1 MQNRDHNHNILDTSQ
16 IGRLL
21 VKLSVPM
28 FFGMS
33 VQVIYSIID
42 TIFIGH
48 YVGSSGIAVLSVI
61 FPIQMITMGVGN
73 MVGVGGASLI
83 SRLIGGSDRKR
94 AELALGNSIFFSIL
108 FGVALT
114 LLILPGINSWLRLI
128 HASSNLFPVAR
139 IFLIVTVSGTVINL
153 LNSVLLGM
161 VRAEGNARVNM
172 ISMILASVLNIFLD
186 YLFMNPLHMG
196 IKGAALATVISQGI
210 SLVYVLSYYLS
221 GSAYLKIRWRNFK
234 PDFSIMKSIFSIGV
248 SQLFQ
253 TSAFSIAAFFIVRM
267 ATTYGGDTALSAF
280 GIVQRILGPVS
291 QLSQVLG
298 QAMQPIIG
306 FNYGAGRY
314 KQVLKTFKIAAFW
327 VVAISLVIVAVIFI
341 VPGRIVAIFTN
352 DTQLISATVI
362 AVRHIFLMIPLFG
375 FFNIGQQVFTSI
387 GKAVPTFI
395 IAVTRPVLFQTPLE
409 LILPQFFQLNGLWM
423 AFPIADLL
431 SFLLAVGLLIPLII
445 KLRKAA
451 AEQQRNT
458 ESIPFESKTQLAV
471 KS

>member
-1 MQNRDHNHNILDTSQ
+1 MQNRDHNHNVLDTDQ

-21 VKLSVPM
+21 MKLSLPM
-28 FFGMS
+28 FLGMS

-94 AELALGNSIFFSIL
+94 AERALGNSISFSIL

-114 LLILPGINSWLRLI
+114 LLILPGINSWLKLI
-128 HASSNLFPVAR
+128 NASSDLFPIAR
-139 IFLIVTVSGTVINL
+139 IFLTVIVSGTVINVL
-153 LNSVLLGM
+153 TSVLLAM
-161 VRAEGNARVNM
+161 VRAEGNARVTM
-172 ISMILASVLNIFLD
+172 IAMILQSGLAIILDAIF
-186 YLFMNPLHMG
+186 MIPLHMG
-196 IKGAALATVISQGI
+196 IKGPALATVISQGI

-221 GSAYLKIRWRNFK
+221 GSAYLKIRWRNLM
-234 PDFSIMKSIFSIGV
+234 PDFKIMKSIFSIGV
-248 SQLFQ
+248 SQLVQ
-253 TSAFSIAAFFIVRM
+253 TSAFSIASFFIVRV

-314 KQVLKTFKIAAFW
+314 KQVLKTFKIASFW
-327 VVAISLVIVAVIFI
+327 VVAISLVIVAVIIIIPGMI
-341 VPGRIVAIFTN
+341 VRVFTN
-352 DTQLISATVI
+352 DTQLIAATVI

-375 FFNIGQQVFTSI
+375 FFNIGQQVFTAI

-395 IAVTRPVLFQTPLE
+395 ISVARPVLFQTPLE

-423 AFPIADLL
+423 AFPISDFL
-431 SFLLAVGLLIPLII
+431 SFLLAVGLCIPLII

-451 AEQQRNT
+451 ADQQRNT
-458 ESIPFESKTQLAV
+458 ESIPFESKAQLPV